1 LHPVD
6 GLERPEYQDTGIE
19 MEVAMLN
26 YLILRILRLIPQI
39 LIISIL
45 AFIIIPLP
53 PGAYLTERINA
64 LRATGYSVDQAE
76 VDRLTRM
83 YGLDKPPH
91 MQYLKWITNIVT
103 KGDFGYSFAFSRD
116 VNEIIGNRMGMTF
129 FISFL
134 AFVVCWSFA
143 IPVGVLVAV
152 KQYTFIDYFF
162 TFLGFIGLAVPGFLL
177 ALVLMYISFS
187 VFGLRV
193 GGLFSPEMEMAP
205 WSWAKFVDFLQHI
218 WLPVIILAIGG
229 TANLIRTL
237 RATMLDEL
245 RKQYVTVARAKGLS
259 EMKVLLN
266 YPVRIAINPIVSTFG
281 WLLVWFFSGG
291 TVVEIVLNLDTA
303 GPILWRALM
312 SQDMYTAGAYILIIG
327 TLTAVGSLVSDLLL
341 AAIDP
346 RVRFGGLEAS

>member
-1 LHPVD
+1 
-6 GLERPEYQDTGIE
+6 
-19 MEVAMLN
+19 MLN
-26 YLILRILRLIPQI
+26 YILMRLLRMIPQI
-39 LIISIL
+39 LIISVI
-45 AFIIIPLP
+45 AFVVIQLP
-53 PGAYLTERINA
+53 PGDFLTERINR
-64 LRATGYSVDQAE
+64 LRATGLQVDNAE
-76 VDRLTRM
+76 VERLTRM
-83 YGLDKPPH
+83 YGLDKPMH
-91 MQYLKWITNIVT
+91 EQYIKWMTNMIT
-103 KGDFGYSFAFSRD
+103 KGDFGYSFVFSKP
-116 VNEIIGNRMGMTF
+116 VNEIIGSRMGMTF
-129 FISFL
+129 FIAFL

-152 KQYTFIDYFF
+152 KQYSVVDYVF

-177 ALVLMYISFS
+177 ALVLMYVSFS
-187 VFGLRV
+187 WFGLKV
-193 GGLFSPEMEMAP
+193 GGLFSQAYETAP

-229 TANLIRTL
+229 TANLIRTM

-259 EMKVLLN
+259 ELKVLLL

-291 TVVEIVLNLDTA
+291 TIVEIVLNLDTA
-303 GPILWRALM
+303 GPVLWRALM
-312 SQDMYTAGAYILIIG
+312 NQDMYTAGAYIVIIG

-346 RVRFGGLEAS
+346 RIRFGGLESA